1 MRSVP
6 PLIAGGGVG
15 AATVVPYCGGN
26 GEKNPPGVGAPPV
39 KPPPTPVLDVW
50 PHSGL
55 GVTVPM
61 SPPVPEGSGVC
72 WSEQPTAMTA
82 AKRPAQKEADK
93 RPRGE
98 VVMVEFL
105 LWGSSVRKCQ
115 QRYVNGSQN
124 R

>member
-26 GEKNPPGVGAPPV
+26 GEKDPPGVGAPPV

-50 PHSGL
+50 HNGL